1 MLVMNKEQRPDGRIE
16 HTTACHEF
24 CKQKSIYVYK
34 VLNGYTWSY
43 VQEKIPVGTLEATF
57 ERIRITTARR
67 ATPLALSIREYG
79 STSSHSVFGM
89 PVLLKPSTVI
99 NIPQKKISSEYDTCK
114 SSKYKMIIIVVRTK

>member
-1 MLVMNKEQRPDGRIE
+1 MNKEQRPDGRIE

-24 CKQKSIYVYK
+24 CKQKSINVYYK

-43 VQEKIPVGTLEATF
+43 ASEKLPVGTLEATF